1 MEFYK
6 QYPSGL
12 RLVAKYLDNFYTV
25 ATGVY
30 VNVGSIRETAETN
43 GLSHFIEH
51 LVFKG
56 TERRTSLQISEEM
69 DDIGANLNA
78 FTSKDSTC
86 FYTKSI
92 STDLEKCVDLL
103 SDMYFNAAIPPEE
116 LEKERGVVLEEINMS
131 ADTPEDVSA
140 DLIGEALYFNQ
151 PLGQTILGNP
161 ENIKYYD
168 RDSILNYKRNHYF
181 PANTVISVA
190 GKFDFDQLDKLIV
203 KYFRADEPCARECE
217 PEPTCE
223 YTSEF
228 LHEFKDINQSHIEL
242 AWGGCPYNSD
252 DFYALNVMC
261 SALGGGMSSRLFQ
274 TIREQHGLVY
284 TVYSYPSFYR
294 NCSTFEVYA
303 GLSPDNSEKYCNLV
317 RDEINRFVDGGITE
331 RELARA
337 KVQSV
342 NSLLMASENNMSLM
356 RVFGRVMLKSDE
368 VYDVEAERKAYE
380 QVTIEDVNAMARK
393 VFSQP
398 HASSY
403 VGPKHKGFD
412 AVSKIKF

>member
-181 PANTVISVA
+181 PAKRSFPWQESSISTNSTN
-190 GKFDFDQLDKLIV
+190 LSSNISTPTS
-203 KYFRADEPCARECE
+203 RA
-217 PEPTCE
+217 
-223 YTSEF
+223 
-228 LHEFKDINQSHIEL
+228 Q
-242 AWGGCPYNSD
+242 G
-252 DFYALNVMC
+252 
-261 SALGGGMSSRLFQ
+261 SAN
-274 TIREQHGLVY
+274 
-284 TVYSYPSFYR
+284 P
-294 NCSTFEVYA
+294 N
-303 GLSPDNSEKYCNLV
+303 
-317 RDEINRFVDGGITE
+317 
-331 RELARA
+331 
-337 KVQSV
+337 
-342 NSLLMASENNMSLM
+342 
-356 RVFGRVMLKSDE
+356 
-368 VYDVEAERKAYE
+368 
-380 QVTIEDVNAMARK
+380 
-393 VFSQP
+393 P
-398 HASSY
+398 HASTRRSFY
-403 VGPKHKGFD
+403 TNLRTSTNPTSSLLGADVRTT
-412 AVSKIKF
+412 ATTSMRST

>member
-12 RLVAKYLDNFYTV
+12 RLVAKYMENFYTV
-25 ATGVY
+25 AMGVY

-56 TERRTSLQISEEM
+56 TNKRTTLEISEEM
-69 DDIGANLNA
+69 DDIGADLNA

-92 STDLEKCVDLL
+92 SEDLEKCVDVL

-116 LEKERGVVLEEINMS
+116 LEKERGVVLEEINMYT
-131 ADTPEDVSA
+131 DTPEDVST
-140 DLIGEALYFNQ
+140 DLIGSALFFNQ
-151 PLGQTILGNP
+151 SLGQTILGNP
-161 ENIKYYD
+161 EIIKYYD
-168 RDSILNYKRNHYF
+168 RDSILKFKNEHYF
-181 PANTVISVA
+181 AANTVISVA

-203 KYFRADEPCARECE
+203 KYFNADQPCEKECV
-217 PEPTCE
+217 PEPTSE
-223 YTSEF
+223 YTSKF
-228 LHEFKDINQSHIEL
+228 LFEFKNINQSHIEL
-242 AWGGCPYNSD
+242 AWGGCPSGSD

-274 TIREQHGLVY
+274 SIREKNGLVY
-284 TVYSYPSFYR
+284 TVYSCPSFYR
-294 NCSTFEVYA
+294 NNGRLEVYA
-303 GLSPDNSEKYCNLV
+303 GLSPDNSEKYCSLV
-317 RDEINRFVDGGITE
+317 RDEIARFVEDGITE

-342 NSLLMASENNMSLM
+342 NSLLMVSESNMTLM
-356 RVFGRVMLKSDE
+356 RVYGRAMLKADKVYNVDE
-368 VYDVEAERKAYE
+368 ELKSY
-380 QVTIEDVNAMARK
+380 QSVTIEDVNAIARK
-393 VFSQP
+393 VFSRP
-398 HASSY
+398 YASSY
-403 VGPKHKGFD
+403 VGPQINGFD